1 MDAHIGAP
9 RYPWRFP
16 DGTLVKV
23 IGDMCWWALVTK
35 HLQKKA
41 VRIADVI
48 GNYHSHP
55 HSQAEFR
62 GPANETAL
70 MQALGVSLF

>member
-1 MDAHIGAP
+1 M
-9 RYPWRFP
+9 
-16 DGTLVKV
+16 KV
-23 IGDMCWWALVTK
+23 IGDMCWWRLVTQ

-41 VRIADVI
+41 VRIADII

-55 HSQAEFR
+55 GSQAEFR